1 MAAGA
6 PLWPVL
12 ALLMALGLGSE
23 AMAQDGT
30 ASETIAPDPAGG
42 STAASDGAGNLA
54 LLTLNQAELFE
65 KSAWGS
71 AAMRAAERAASA
83 LSAENRTIEA
93 ALEKEELGLTEKRS
107 QVTAEEFSALARD
120 FDRKVEEFRQAQD
133 AKLRAINRKLDEDR
147 KTFVDLSVPL
157 MAELLD
163 EYGAV
168 AIIADDILILSR
180 SSADVTQRAIELMD
194 QRLPAPAEPAQ
205 DPAQDGQG
213 APPAGTDAMPGS
225 AP

>member
-1 MAAGA
+1 MA
-6 PLWPVL
+6 
-12 ALLMALGLGSE
+12 MGLGSA

-30 ASETIAPDPAGG
+30 SGTIAPDPAGG
-42 STAASDGAGNLA
+42 STAVADGTGNLA
-54 LLTLNQAELFE
+54 LLTLNQAALFE
-65 KSAWGS
+65 KSAWGA
-71 AAMRAAERAASA
+71 AAMRAAEQAASA

-93 ALEKEELGLTEKRS
+93 ALEKEELGLTEKRG
-107 QVTAEEFSALARD
+107 QITAEEFSALARD
-120 FDRKVEEFRQAQD
+120 FDRKVEEFRQTQD

-147 KTFVDLSVPL
+147 KTFVELSVPL

-180 SSADVTQRAIELMD
+180 SSADVTQRAIELMN
-194 QRLPAPAEPAQ
+194 QRLPMPEEPGEA
-205 DPAQDGQG
+205 PAQDGQG
-213 APPAGTDAMPGS
+213 VPPDGTDTAPGS